1 MNQSALPA
9 SVDTVRQSLEK
20 LQARLSK
27 TDTLQPLLQ
36 QTLSQLQTL
45 GDDLARADEQSRLL
59 TLYRVSQALGSSLHL
74 DDALAQVMDSV
85 IELTGAERGFV
96 MLIDQVGGTLNLRA
110 ARNLDRANLGQKDM
124 EYSRTVVESVART
137 GMPVL
142 TTNAQTD
149 PRFSKQRSVKRYALR
164 SILCVPLQVKERVLG
179 VIYVDNRVRAGLFTS
194 RDLELLTTLASQ
206 SATVIEN
213 ARLYTLTDQELA
225 SRLEELQRLQQV
237 DRQLNATLDVERV
250 AETFLDWAMQ
260 GTRAEQGW
268 VAVRLEEGRG
278 LQIAAARGWQ
288 GEEGPSFPADG
299 DPLAEGLEDGKVV
312 MRPAGVKTSAALLGP
327 VLREGSILGAVM
339 VSRQMP
345 SFTPKETESLTRLVD
360 HAATALE
367 NTRLFQAVRR
377 ADEAKSQFVSI
388 VSHELKVPMTSIR
401 GYADLLRKGSAGP
414 VSEKQIEYL
423 DTVLKNVDRM
433 AALVSDLQDLSSI
446 ESGRLRI
453 EPVPIPLGRCLQESL
468 ESMSPHFSAR
478 QQEIETEI
486 PPDLPAVRA
495 DRNRLM
501 QILTN
506 LLSNANKYTPQ
517 GGSIFVNA
525 QRDGDRVRVLIRDT
539 GIGMTPEEKL
549 RLFNQFFRGESSAVR
564 DQPGWGLG
572 LHVTKRLVELQGG
585 RIGAESELGKG
596 STFWFTLPAVAEHR
610 E

>member
-1 MNQSALPA
+1 MNPSALPA

-20 LQARLSK
+20 LQTRLAK
-27 TDTLQPLLQ
+27 ADALQPLLQ
-36 QTLSQLQTL
+36 QTLTQLQTL

-164 SILCVPLQVKERVLG
+164 SILCVPLKVKERVLG

-194 RDLELLTTLASQ
+194 RDLELLTTLAAQ

-213 ARLYTLTDQELA
+213 ARLYTLTDEELA
-225 SRLEELQRLQQV
+225 SRVEELQRLQQV

-250 AETFLDWAMQ
+250 AQAFLDWAIQ
-260 GTRAEQGW
+260 GTGAEKGW
-268 VAVRLEEGRG
+268 VAFRLEAEGG
-278 LQIAAARGWQ
+278 LQIVAARGWP
-288 GEEGPSFPADG
+288 GEEKPPLPAG
-299 DPLAEGLEDGKVV
+299 ADPLARGLEDGKLIV
-312 MRPAGVKTSAALLGP
+312 RPAGVDTSAALLGP
-327 VLREGSILGAVM
+327 VLREGHTLGAVM
-339 VSRQMP
+339 VSRARP
-345 SFTPKETESLTRLVD
+345 SFTPKETESLVRLVD

-414 VSEKQIEYL
+414 VTERQIEYL

-453 EPVPIPLGRCLQESL
+453 ELVPIPLTRYLQESV
-468 ESMSPHFSAR
+468 ESMSPHFAAR
-478 QQEIETEI
+478 QQHVETRI
-486 PPDLPAVRA
+486 APDLPVVRA

-501 QILTN
+501 QILAN

-517 GGSIFVNA
+517 GGSISVNA
-525 QRDGDRVRVLIRDT
+525 QREADCVRVMVQDT
-539 GIGMTPEEKL
+539 GIGMSAEERL
-549 RLFNQFFRGESSAVR
+549 RLFSQFFRGESPAVR

-585 RIGAESELGKG
+585 RIGAESEPGKG
-596 STFWFTLPAVAEHR
+596 STFWFTLPAVEGRH